1 MENKTA
7 KKREYLTIS
16 ITDPDLRERLMAVAK
31 KEYRSV
37 SRQAA
42 LFIEQGLAALDLQY
56 QRSEKLPP
64 RKTRM

>member
-1 MENKTA
+1 V

-16 ITDPDLRERLMAVAK
+16 ITDPDLRKRLVAVAK

-42 LFIEQGLAALDLQY
+42 LFIERGVAALEE
-56 QRSEKLPP
+56 RNRREGNAEA
-64 RKTRM
+64 KT